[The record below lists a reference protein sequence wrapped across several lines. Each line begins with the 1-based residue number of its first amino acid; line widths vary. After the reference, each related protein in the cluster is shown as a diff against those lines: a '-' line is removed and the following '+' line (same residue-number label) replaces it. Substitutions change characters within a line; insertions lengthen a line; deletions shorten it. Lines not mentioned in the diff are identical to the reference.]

1 MRIIKN
7 ILGRIF
13 ATWAILSFV
22 LTFLIIFIPSMF
34 CWLIPDPKGQKL
46 FIQIAKLWMNVWLRI
61 TGCSV
66 RIKGKSNFK
75 TGETYIVTSNHNSL
89 MDVPLSSP
97 FIPGANKT
105 IAKSTF
111 TKVPLFGFYYMKGAV
126 LVNRA
131 NDKSRRQSFDKMKA
145 VLKQGIHICIYPE
158 GTRNRTSE
166 PLKKFYDGAF
176 KLAVDT
182 KKSIIPAVIFNTK
195 KVLPLD
201 KKFYFWPNRIEMH
214 FLEAVEV
221 QDMSSEE
228 LKQKVFDI
236 MKAYYVEHKT
246 P

>member
-1 MRIIKN
+1 
-7 ILGRIF
+7 
-13 ATWAILSFV
+13 
-22 LTFLIIFIPSMF
+22 
-34 CWLIPDPKGQKL
+34 
-46 FIQIAKLWMNVWLRI
+46 
-61 TGCSV
+61 
-66 RIKGKSNFK
+66 
-75 TGETYIVTSNHNSL
+75 

-131 NDKSRRQSFDKMKA
+131 NDKSRRQSFDKMKS
-145 VLKQGIHICIYPE
+145 VLNQGIHICIYPE

-176 KLAVDT
+176 KLAVET

-201 KKFYFWPNRIEMH
+201 KAFYFWPHRIEMH
-214 FLEAVEV
+214 FLEPVEV
-221 QDMSSEE
+221 LQKSSDE
-228 LKQKVFDI
+228 LKQEVSEV
-236 MKAYYVEHKT
+236 MKAYYVQNNT
-246 P
+246 L